1 MNKDLE
7 DLEKQYNLSRA
18 ETDSLKSQ
26 INTITKQYQQLLNEN
41 QDVKNELFESKQR
54 VIEAQHNEMDLK
66 FNVEKYSREIS
77 QLQNRLRKMEQNYE
91 VTCEDYVSGI
101 YCFAS
106 DQIAINSDLK
116 RELNDLRS
124 TAPLSDHN
132 SGWSTKPNREMVVPP
147 KRNSR
152 VAFSDGLDVEE
163 KERYMQ
169 QNPPRY
175 HMNSIEPAEKEQSLI
190 AKRERSCNRINPYV
204 AGQVFISFRGYLL
217 RFFFLRPSRWSK
229 LMIF

>member
-101 YCFAS
+101 YCFA
-106 DQIAINSDLK
+106 
-116 RELNDLRS
+116 
-124 TAPLSDHN
+124 
-132 SGWSTKPNREMVVPP
+132 
-147 KRNSR
+147 
-152 VAFSDGLDVEE
+152 
-163 KERYMQ
+163 
-169 QNPPRY
+169 
-175 HMNSIEPAEKEQSLI
+175 
-190 AKRERSCNRINPYV
+190 
-204 AGQVFISFRGYLL
+204 
-217 RFFFLRPSRWSK
+217 
-229 LMIF
+229 